1 VASTPIELAKAC
13 KNCSAQLV
21 PSVLVCNQCH
31 TLIHADELEPLSA
44 WARAHEDGNE
54 IQQAH
59 DAWLKVLPLLPPEST
74 QAAWVQKK
82 VRSLELA
89 AMAEEA
95 APPKNNWAKKLAR
108 SHPWRSH
115 FPRPKSSSLFSN

>member
-1 VASTPIELAKAC
+1 VASTPIELTKAC

-21 PSVLVCNQCH
+21 PGVRVCNQS
-31 TLIHADELEPLSA
+31 HALVHAEELERLSA
-44 WARAHEDGNE
+44 RAKAHEHRNE

-82 VRSLELA
+82 VRSLELVA
-89 AMAEEA
+89 KAEEA
-95 APPKNNWAKKLAR
+95 APPKNN
-108 SHPWRSH
+108 
-115 FPRPKSSSLFSN
+115 